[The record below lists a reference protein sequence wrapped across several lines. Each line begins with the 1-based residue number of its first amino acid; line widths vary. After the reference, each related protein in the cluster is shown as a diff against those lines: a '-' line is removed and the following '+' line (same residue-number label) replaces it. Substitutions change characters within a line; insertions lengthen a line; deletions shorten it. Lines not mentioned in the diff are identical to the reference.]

1 MQSGVIFGQGDV
13 QLAWSHQ
20 LWFVTRVRAA
30 QDTLTQ
36 VFIASDVDKYA
47 VRVITRA
54 MLLWRIGNVIGK
66 FPPWFGLCC
75 KTCWQVGKD
84 KKFKEW
90 LSSVRRQKSGPVIK
104 AQNLLGGW
112 QTAEWFGER
121 SEMQSFLLELVA
133 AGGHDPREG
142 HEFKYLCWGRCT
154 RNSSWAHSQ
163 HMTLVSVYYWIHL
176 L

>member
-1 MQSGVIFGQGDV
+1 MHSKVIFGQGDA

-36 VFIASDVDKYA
+36 VFIASDENKYA

-104 AQNLLGGW
+104 AQNLPGSWKTL
-112 QTAEWFGER
+112 EWLGER
-121 SEMQSFLLELVA
+121 SEMQSFPLELVA
-133 AGGHDPREG
+133 ARGHHPRKG
-142 HEFKYLCWGRCT
+142 HQFKYLCWGRCT
-154 RNSSWAHSQ
+154 RNRSWAHSQ